1 MSDYKTNLRAEFDYR
16 TNLRAECEEA
26 LRNDRSLIFILIMFI
41 IGIILSC
48 TLFFLNYFEWYHSIL
63 CIIIDI
69 IAYKYM
75 NRYQVR
81 RCVKKYYNKK
91 RGTNGRNT

>member
-1 MSDYKTNLRAEFDYR
+1 MELILDEGL
-16 TNLRAECEEA
+16 
-26 LRNDRSLIFILIMFI
+26 DRSLIFILIMFI

-48 TLFFLNYFEWYHSIL
+48 ILFFLNYFEWYHSIL

-75 NRYQVR
+75 NRRQVI
-81 RCVKKYYNKK
+81 RCIKKYYKK
-91 RGTNGRNT
+91 HGESNGRNT